1 METLKIIRIERALIN
16 RLYREQ
22 DLEKKMLIFREIAD
36 RTKRR
41 IRAVQDMAQGPNT
54 SPQCCPK

>member
-16 RLYREQ
+16 RLYREE

-36 RTKRR
+36 RAKRR
-41 IRAVQDMAQGPNT
+41 IRAMQDIAKGPNT
-54 SPQCCPK
+54 SAQCCPK